1 MRILQIRFKNL
12 NSLVGEWHIDLTD
25 PAFTSEG
32 IFAIT
37 GPTGAGKSTILDAI
51 CLALYGRTPRLG
63 KITQSGNEIIS
74 RQTGECFAEVTFET
88 TSGRF
93 RCHWSQH
100 RARKK
105 NDGDLQKTDHE
116 IVDAVTNKVLEAKA
130 RGVLEQVEIVTGMDF
145 DRFTK
150 SMLLAQGGFA
160 AFLQAGPNERAP
172 ILEQITGTEIYS
184 HISKR
189 VYVRCENERKQ
200 LNNLET
206 QMLGIAL
213 LSDEEESQL
222 RQSCLEAIQQEIQLS
237 HDIKLKRVAIDW
249 LKSINDLQGKI
260 SDLNEAS
267 SRLSKRQAEFAPFL
281 HALEQANLALEL
293 ASEYT
298 SLSQARQQLEESQ
311 KAQTEYQKALPL
323 QQANA
328 EESKEAHKISTEKLS
343 QSKVEQHDALIL
355 IRKVRELD
363 PKIEEKSASIVE
375 DERAVNAL
383 ERGLKDLQNINKDE
397 DQQLT
402 AVKDS
407 SKRAQDALDADK
419 SAEKL
424 SESLAGIRLRLDTL
438 RDLQKKHHSINTQ
451 VLEITVEQKKA
462 HQAWLKQKSAL
473 EVAKKL
479 FDNHQIA
486 FEQCQTALDNALTG
500 KEISYWRDLESRR
513 KDRGRDLL
521 QVIQTAE
528 KSMESKYQIT
538 QTNAQ
543 IVVLRDKIQNISAQ
557 ITDQTKQCSTHKLEI
572 TRQEAHLNKI
582 QKIWSF
588 EEARSHLHS
597 GEPCA
602 LCGSKEHP
610 FAVGAIPSPDETLSS
625 LDILRTAYD
634 HAQGFLL
641 SYKTEHMTAS
651 KDLEILE
658 ARQQELAN
666 TIAVENAAIMQG
678 LTLLSVE
685 NTNDDLEELLHNL
698 QRDNE
703 SRLKS
708 ISDIVRAAETL
719 SKEACDLRNALDVAR
734 KVYTESEQAERLAD
748 HKKVSIELS
757 HEQIQKAILTINAE
771 LAQAHDELLKDLSSY
786 GFNAL
791 PIDDLEPV
799 WAHLAARRDQWQK
812 HQKQKTDSELRIAIL
827 TASMA
832 SRNTQ
837 IKETEQ
843 LLRSRHESLA
853 KKKSERDA
861 LASERRDIFGDKSAD
876 HEETR
881 LSRNLEAAD
890 KTAETARHRH
900 ESLVQELEKLLTKI
914 EGMAESIAQ
923 QSNRLITLEKNFQDS
938 LERLGFSD
946 ESTYGASCLPEE
958 RRKSLAMQADLL
970 KNEQMKLDTLKS
982 ESSALLQS
990 ELEKRLTDQPI
1001 DQLEKELYTFE
1012 TSLSEL
1018 QRKLGSNGQK
1028 LAENDKAKVKQ
1039 QELINLIDAQRR
1051 EYSRWDLLC
1060 DLVGSADGKKYRNF
1074 AQGLTFEMMIGHAN
1088 RQLQKMTDRYLL
1100 ISDEKEQLELNVMDS
1115 YQSEI
1120 RSTKNLSGGESFIV
1134 SLSLALGLSHMSS
1147 KQVRVDSLF
1156 LDEGFGSLDSEALEI
1171 ALDTLSGLHKD
1182 GKLIGIISHVPAVKS
1197 CINTQI
1203 NVSPLVG
1210 GRSVISG
1217 PGCSRSGHFPG

>member
-37 GPTGAGKSTILDAI
+37 GPTGAGKTTILDAI

-88 TSGRF
+88 TSGKF
-93 RCHWSQH
+93 RCHWSQR

-105 NDGDLQKTDHE
+105 SDGELQKADHE
-116 IVDAVTNKVLEAKA
+116 IVDAATNKVIDATA
-130 RGVLEQVEIVTGMDF
+130 RGVLEQVETVTGMDF

-184 HISKR
+184 DISRR
-189 VYVRCENERKQ
+189 VYVRCDHERKR
-200 LNNLET
+200 LNALQT
-206 QMLGIAL
+206 QMSGITL
-213 LSDEEESQL
+213 LSEEEESQL
-222 RQSCLEAIQQEIQLS
+222 RQSCLEATQQEVQLS
-237 HDIKLKRVAIDW
+237 QDIKLKRVAIDW
-249 LKSINDLQGKI
+249 LKSIKDLQGKI
-260 SDLNEAS
+260 FDLNEAS
-267 SRLSKRQAEFAPFL
+267 SMLSKRQAEFAPFL
-281 HALEQANLALEL
+281 RALEQANLALEL
-293 ASEYT
+293 ASDYT
-298 SLSQARQQLEESQ
+298 SLSQARQQLKESQ
-311 KAQTEYQKALPL
+311 ITQTEYQKALPL

-328 EESKEAHKISTEKLS
+328 GESKEAHKIATDKLAH
-343 QSKVEQHDALIL
+343 SKVEQCDTLIL

-375 DERAVNAL
+375 DEKAVNAL
-383 ERGLKDLQNINKDE
+383 EQALKDLQNVNKDE

-402 AVKDS
+402 EVKDS
-407 SKRAQDALDADK
+407 SKRAQDALDTDK
-419 SAEKL
+419 SAETL
-424 SESLAGIRLRLDTL
+424 HEHLAGIRRRLDTL

-451 VLEITVEQKKA
+451 LLEVTAEQKKA
-462 HQAWLKQKSAL
+462 HQDWLKQKSAL

-486 FEQCQTALDNALTG
+486 FEQGQTELDKVLTG
-500 KEISYWRDLESRR
+500 KEISYWRDLESKR

-521 QVIQTAE
+521 QVSQTAE
-528 KSMESKYQIT
+528 KLKESEYQIT
-538 QTNAQ
+538 QANAQ
-543 IVVLRDKIQNISAQ
+543 ITVLREKIQGISTQ
-557 ITDQTKQCSTHKLEI
+557 ITDQTKQCSTHKFEI
-572 TRQEAHLNKI
+572 TRQEAHLKKLQRI
-582 QKIWSF
+582 QSF
-588 EEARSHLHS
+588 EEARSHLHN

-610 FAVGAIPSPDETLSS
+610 FAAGAIPSPDETLSF
-625 LDILRTAYD
+625 LDILRATYD
-634 HAQGFLL
+634 QAQDLL
-641 SYKTEHMTAS
+641 SSYKAQHMAAS
-651 KDLEILE
+651 KDLQILE

-666 TIAVENAAIMQG
+666 KIAVEDAAIKQA

-685 NTNDDLEELLHNL
+685 NTNDDLEELLHKL

-708 ISDIVRAAETL
+708 ISDIVKAAESL
-719 SKEACDLRNALDVAR
+719 SKEATDLRNALDVAR
-734 KVYTESEQAERLAD
+734 KVFTESEQAERLAD
-748 HKKVSIELS
+748 HKKVSTDLS
-757 HEQIQKAILTINAE
+757 HEQIQKAILTITAE
-771 LAQAHDELLKDLSSY
+771 LAQAHDELLKDISSY
-786 GFNAL
+786 GFDAL
-791 PIDDLEPV
+791 PIDDLEQV
-799 WAHLAARRDQWQK
+799 WANLAARRDQWQK

-843 LLRSRHESLA
+843 LLRSRYESLA

-861 LASERRDIFGDKSAD
+861 LASERRDIFGDKSAN

-881 LSRNLEAAD
+881 LSRNLEAAE
-890 KTAETARHRH
+890 KTAETTRHKH
-900 ESLVQELEKLLTKI
+900 ESVIQELEKLLTKI
-914 EGMAESIAQ
+914 EGMAGSIAQ
-923 QSNRLITLEKNFQDS
+923 QSIRLITLEKNFQSS

-946 ESTYGASCLPEE
+946 EATYSASCLPED
-958 RRKSLAMQADLL
+958 RRKSLAVQADLL
-970 KNEQMKLDTLKS
+970 KNEQTKLDTLKS
-982 ESSALLQS
+982 ESSALLQA
-990 ELEKRLTDQPI
+990 ELEKRLTDQPV
-1001 DQLEKELYTFE
+1001 DQLEKELSTLE

-1028 LAENDKAKVKQ
+1028 LAENDNAIVKQ

-1051 EYSRWDLLC
+1051 EYSKWDLLC

-1100 ISDEKEQLELNVMDS
+1100 IADETEQLELNVMDS
-1115 YQSEI
+1115 YQTEV

-1217 PGCSRSGHFPG
+1217 PGCRGALII